1 MEVTDKQMKQLGKY
15 IKKHP
20 KTIFNTVFG
29 MALMKKDAAA
39 AEELL
44 YRYVKSAPYDSTANV
59 VLGKIN
65 EDKNNLS
72 NAELFY
78 KKALKIS
85 PENIY
90 GRVGLLRVLW
100 EQGKKDEY
108 KNEYKHFLS
117 EPDIVIEKLLQSLPS
132 DDTMGGEEATES
144 AVKSEKPEIES
155 NADIEEE
162 TYEIEASIGL
172 AKLYYEQGFHKDA
185 VLMLR
190 KLIGDDNNEAR
201 KLLDQWEE
209 EK

>member
-1 MEVTDKQMKQLGKY
+1 MEITDKQMKQLGKY

-20 KTIFNTVFG
+20 KTIFNTIFG
-29 MALMKKDAAA
+29 IALMKKDAAA

-44 YRYVKSAPYDSTANV
+44 YHYVKSAPYDSTANV

-100 EQGKKDEY
+100 KQGKKDEY
-108 KNEYKHFLS
+108 RNEYKLFLS

-132 DDTMGGEEATES
+132 DDIMDKEDTAKAKFEKTET
-144 AVKSEKPEIES
+144 EG

-172 AKLYYEQGFHKDA
+172 AKLYHEQGFHKDA

-190 KLIGDDNNEAR
+190 KLIGDDNNEAK

-209 EK
+209 G

>member
-1 MEVTDKQMKQLGKY
+1 MEITDKQIKQLGKY
-15 IKKHP
+15 IKKYP
-20 KTIFNTVFG
+20 KTIFNTILG
-29 MALMKKDAAA
+29 IALIKKDAMA

-44 YRYVKSAPYDSTANV
+44 YHYVKSAPYDSTANA

-78 KKALKIS
+78 RKALKIS

-108 KNEYKHFLS
+108 RNEYKQFLV
-117 EPDIVIEKLLQSLPS
+117 EPDIIIKKLLQSLPS
-132 DDTMGGEEATES
+132 DDIMGKEEPE
-144 AVKSEKPEIES
+144 VKSVKPKAEG

-162 TYEIEASIGL
+162 AYEIEASIGF
-172 AKLYYEQGFHKDA
+172 AKLYKEQGFHKDA

-190 KLIGDDNNEAR
+190 KLIGNDNNEAK
-201 KLLDQWEE
+201 KLLDQWE
-209 EK
+209 KGK